1 MIKIIRVEGINAE
14 EVIFLNTCIQSKSS
28 IEESENLA
36 TNMSVS
42 GFFMG
47 VHSLVG

>member
-1 MIKIIRVEGINAE
+1 MAGVKECRLDRRRVDDFFEY
-14 EVIFLNTCIQSKSS
+14 IQSKSS